1 MATGVNEMTISGMG
15 DGQMQYVAPLL
26 IKNASGN
33 ALFGVGA
40 IETGLT
46 AHAGGTQAAGLALD
60 GSKTVHVVT
69 VVGTDADSVLLPLAL
84 GQGAVHWIHN
94 ADAAQ
99 SLQVFGSG
107 TDTIN
112 AVATAT
118 GVAVGAGKA
127 AAFVDYA
134 AGKWFMLLGA

>member
-1 MATGVNEMTISGMG
+1 MATGASEMTVSGLG
-15 DGQMQYVAPLL
+15 DGMMQYIGPLL

-33 ALFGVGA
+33 ALFSVGA

-46 AHAGGTQAAGLALD
+46 AAAGGTQAGALALS

-69 VVGTDADSVLLPLAL
+69 IIATNADSVKLPLAL
-84 GQGAVHWIHN
+84 GQGASHFVAN
-94 ADAAQ
+94 EDAAQ

-118 GVAVGAGKA
+118 GVAVGAGKSA
-127 AAFVDYA
+127 TFVDYA
-134 AGKWFMLLGA
+134 AGKWVMQLGA